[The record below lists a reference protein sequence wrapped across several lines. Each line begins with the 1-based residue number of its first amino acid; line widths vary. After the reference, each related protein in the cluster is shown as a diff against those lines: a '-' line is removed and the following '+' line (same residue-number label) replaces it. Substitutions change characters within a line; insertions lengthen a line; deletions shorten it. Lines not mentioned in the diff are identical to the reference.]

1 LKGEFAVSISDI
13 DNAAH
18 LPFPV
23 CSAIGGIVDYRAV
36 KVPCRRTA
44 VIKMIGRYTAENP
57 FIFPGNLATRSAYQ
71 GTINRPSGLSTGIM
85 ITC

>member
-1 LKGEFAVSISDI
+1 MKGEFAVSISDI

-57 FIFPGNLATRSAYQ
+57 FIFPGKSSQ
-71 GTINRPSGLSTGIM
+71 SGLRIRAPLIGHPD
-85 ITC
+85 